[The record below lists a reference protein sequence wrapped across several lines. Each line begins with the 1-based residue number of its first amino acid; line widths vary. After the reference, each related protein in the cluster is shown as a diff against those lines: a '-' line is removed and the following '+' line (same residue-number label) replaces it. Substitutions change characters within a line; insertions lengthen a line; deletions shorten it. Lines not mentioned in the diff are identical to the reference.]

1 MNDAEE
7 VIRIA
12 NDWLMHG
19 EVVCLATIV
28 KQEGSAPRGV
38 GAKMA
43 ISSGGGVA
51 GSIGGGAAEKQII
64 DRARR
69 VMADGSPLLVELD
82 VSGRS
87 GDLDA
92 FCGGNMSVFLEPLG
106 QSRRLFVIGAG
117 HVGKALARLAREV
130 GFSPVLVDDRE
141 DMLKDEHRA
150 PGVVVEAATPEDFTS
165 KLDIDEASFVVICTR
180 GHSLDRDWLRRL
192 APVRPRYLG
201 MLGSRHK
208 ARKILDALEND
219 GVSAEDLARV
229 HVPVGLDIK
238 AVTPEE
244 IAVSIVGQLV
254 LEWRSARETVGS

>member
-1 MNDAEE
+1 MNEAEE

-12 NDWLMHG
+12 AEWLSLG
-19 EVVCLATIV
+19 RKVCIATIV
-28 KQEGSAPRGV
+28 RREGSAPRGV

-43 ISSGGGVA
+43 VSSDGAVV
-51 GSIGGGAAEKQII
+51 GSIGGGAAEKHIM

-69 VMADGSPLLVELD
+69 VMADGSPELVDFDL
-82 VSGRS
+82 SGRAE
-87 GDLDA
+87 DLDA
-92 FCGGNMSVFLEPLG
+92 SCGGNMSVFLEPLG
-106 QSRRLFVIGAG
+106 SSRRLFVIGAG
-117 HVGKALARLAREV
+117 HVGKAVARLAGEV

-141 DMLKDEHRA
+141 DALRDTRL
-150 PGVVVEAATPEDFTS
+150 AAGIAREVANPDDFRS

-180 GHSLDRDWLRRL
+180 GHSLDKDWLREV
-192 APVRPRYLG
+192 APLRPRYLG

-208 ARKILDALEND
+208 AKKIIEVLTEG
-219 GVSAEDLARV
+219 GVPAEDLSRV

-254 LEWRSARETVGS
+254 LESRSDRQSRES